1 MADELAEFELTRVP
15 CEANDFNSAR
25 CRITPMIAEKIKG
38 KINSPVR
45 IAVESGFVLCSL
57 WPRSDGINKFLQFD
71 TLVTLRNNPRV
82 CQINNSPIK
91 KNISS
96 DEIVVIET
104 FEAKSVVISLYLSNS
119 AEDFDHGMT
128 QVTRENR
135 RERISR
141 NLLRGLA
148 VIQGCV
154 VEPRECRNSHS
165 LSKKIKKIIIIA
177 TDPPTASSGN
187 NAAKV
192 TDKTVITV
200 KSVRRGCYL
209 ESENTQILAGLDDA
223 EKELQ
228 EVLKYPFHYPE
239 CFQHLGLEC
248 PKGILLQ
255 GAPGVGKTLLV
266 KSVTFQCNAQLII
279 LNGADVFGPHPGE
292 SEENLRQKF
301 EIARYLIN
309 SELSG
314 KPVEILEGG
323 GGKFVM
329 DWCLIQG

>member
-165 LSKKIKKIIIIA
+165 SSKKIKKIIIIA

-255 GAPGVGKTLLV
+255 GGPGVGKTLLV

-323 GGKFVM
+323 GKFVM
-329 DWCLIQG
+329 D